1 MELLRKKLS
10 LIEWLA
16 ALNDEAIINK
26 VEEIRKSTFI
36 KKYEDSLKPLTEDQ
50 LLKRIQASEDDIKNG
65 RTSTLEDIE
74 KESENW

>member
-16 ALNDEAIINK
+16 ALNDESIINK

-50 LLKRIQASEDDIKNG
+50 LRKRIQASEDDIKYG

-74 KESENW
+74 KESEN

>member
-16 ALNDEAIINK
+16 ALNDESIINK

-50 LLKRIQASEDDIKNG
+50 LRKRIQASEDDIKYG

-74 KESENW
+74 KNL